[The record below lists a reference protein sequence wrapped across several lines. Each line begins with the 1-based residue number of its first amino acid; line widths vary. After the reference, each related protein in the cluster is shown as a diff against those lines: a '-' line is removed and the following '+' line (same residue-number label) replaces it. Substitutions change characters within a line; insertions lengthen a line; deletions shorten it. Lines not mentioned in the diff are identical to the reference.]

1 MLVRRVWPSRPTI
14 DVPFADQL
22 RQVLQLFDAVG
33 DGSSTDVGAGV
44 FPPMNVTQD
53 RDNFYVRTE
62 VPGIEASKLSVS
74 VKRNQLAI
82 SGRREIGTEPGPV
95 SHHRRERAEGSFSRT
110 MALPSEVDSERVEAR
125 YNDGILTL
133 TLPKAEQAK
142 LRQIVVK
149 T

>member
-1 MLVRRVWPSRPTI
+1 M
-14 DVPFADQL
+14 
-22 RQVLQLFDAVG
+22 
-33 DGSSTDVGAGV
+33 
-44 FPPMNVTQD
+44 
-53 RDNFYVRTE
+53 
-62 VPGIEASKLSVS
+62 
-74 VKRNQLAI
+74 
-82 SGRREIGTEPGPV
+82 